1 MKKRSRNC
9 CHERSVSC
17 QAIEGI
23 FNKVIEEKFP
33 HSKKA
38 MPTELQE
45 ADKTPDRQGLS
56 NHLLQ
61 TQNPRTETIE
71 NCWRKGPSFTWKQ
84 ANQDNRLF
92 NRNV

>member
-1 MKKRSRNC
+1 MREVF
-9 CHERSVSC
+9 HAE
-17 QAIEGI
+17 AIEGI
-23 FNKVIEEKFP
+23 FNKVIEERSA

-45 ADKTPDRQGLS
+45 AERTPDRQGLS

-71 NCWRKGPSFTWKQ
+71 NYRRKGTSFTWKQ